1 MDSRIGALHTRRMEL
16 HSLGGYRLIEPLA
29 SLNPVCRLYLAR
41 PESAPV
47 DAPATQVVKLLM
59 PGQGDEFAHYKAQ
72 FDHEVKLMRHFSH
85 PGIPSVRTAGGQDGV
100 DYVVMDYVEGVDLA
114 KLLGHEGAEPRSLG
128 KEAAVY
134 ILGQLADVL
143 RYVHEFE
150 VPCADIPGAA
160 PNPEGDDFEGLEV
173 LHRDICPA
181 NVLLS
186 VDGDV
191 LLTDFGSASSRW
203 LSPEHTAAQAGHV
216 AYKAPERVTGS
227 GKASV
232 RSDLFSLAVVL
243 WEMLRGERCFKAGS
257 ELETMDAI
265 VRFDIS
271 HARARVS
278 GLSSKLSE
286 VLRRNLDRDP
296 ERRYEDAY
304 KVLQR
309 LSQSPE
315 AAAAERAR
323 QELATLVCDALDA

>member
-1 MDSRIGALHTRRMEL
+1 MEL
-16 HSLGGYRLIEPLA
+16 HSLGGYRLISPLT
-29 SLNPVCRLYLAR
+29 SLTPVCRLFLAC
-41 PESAPV
+41 PESAPA
-47 DAPATQVVKLLM
+47 DAPATHVAKVLL
-59 PGQGDEFAHYKAQ
+59 PGQGDEFNQYRGQ
-72 FDHEVKLMRHFSH
+72 FDHECKLLRHFSH
-85 PGIPSVRTAGGQDGV
+85 PGIPSVRVAGSQDGV
-100 DYVVMDYVEGVDLA
+100 DYFVMDYIDGVDLA
-114 KLLGHEGAEPRSLG
+114 TLLGHGTGETRSLG
-128 KEAAVY
+128 KELAVY
-134 ILGQLADVL
+134 ILGQLADTL

-150 VPCADIPGAA
+150 VPNEA
-160 PNPEGDDFEGLEV
+160 EDDFESLEV

-186 VDGDV
+186 TDGDV
-191 LLTDFGSASSRW
+191 LLIDFGSASSRW

-227 GKASV
+227 SKATV
-232 RSDLFSLAVVL
+232 RSDLFSLSVVL
-243 WEMLRGERCFKAGS
+243 WEMVRGERCFKAGN

-271 HARARVS
+271 HSSRRVP

-296 ERRYEDAY
+296 ERRYPDAY

-315 AAAAERAR
+315 AGAAERAR
-323 QELATLVCDALDA
+323 QELSGLVCDAADGS

>member
-1 MDSRIGALHTRRMEL
+1 MEL
-16 HSLGGYRLIEPLA
+16 HTLGGYRLIKPLA
-29 SLNPVCRLYLAR
+29 SLTPVNRLFLAR
-41 PESAPV
+41 LESAPD
-47 DAPATQVVKLLM
+47 DAPATHIAKVLM
-59 PGQGDEFAHYKAQ
+59 PGQGDEFALYRAQ
-72 FDHEVKLMRHFSH
+72 FEHECKLLRHFSH
-85 PGIPSVRTAGGQDGV
+85 PGIPSVRVAGAQDGV
-100 DYVVMDYVEGVDLA
+100 DYFVMDRVDGVDLA
-114 KLLGHEGAEPRSLG
+114 TLLGHGTSEPRALG
-128 KEAAVY
+128 KDLAVY
-134 ILGQLADVL
+134 ILGQLADAL

-150 VPCADIPGAA
+150 VPNAA
-160 PNPEGDDFEGLEV
+160 EDDFEGLEV

-191 LLTDFGSASSRW
+191 LLCDFGSASSRW
-203 LSPEHTAAQAGHV
+203 LAPEHTSAQAGHV

-227 GKASV
+227 GKATIH
-232 RSDLFSLAVVL
+232 SDLFSLAVVL
-243 WEMLRGERCFKAGS
+243 WEILRGERCFKAGS

-271 HARARVS
+271 NASRRVT

-296 ERRYEDAY
+296 ERRYPDAY

-315 AAAAERAR
+315 AGAAERAR
-323 QELATLVCDALDA
+323 QELSTLVCAVDG

>member
-16 HSLGGYRLIEPLA
+16 HSLGGYRLLAPLA
-29 SLNPVCRLYLAR
+29 SLNPACRLYMAR
-41 PESAPV
+41 PESASA
-47 DAPATQVVKLLM
+47 DAPATQVVKVLM
-59 PGQGDEFAHYKAQ
+59 PGAGEAFAHFEAQ
-72 FDHEVKLMRHFSH
+72 FEHEVRLMRHFSH
-85 PGIPSVRTAGGQDGV
+85 PNIPTVRAAGKQDGV
-100 DYVVMDYVEGVDLA
+100 DYFVMDAVEGFDLA
-114 KLLGHEGAEPRSLG
+114 HVLGHVRDEPRALG
-128 KEAAVY
+128 KEVAVY
-134 ILGQLADVL
+134 VLGQLADVL

-150 VPCADIPGAA
+150 MPSEEVPGAS
-160 PNPEGDDFEGLEV
+160 EGDDEDGFIKLDV

-181 NVLLS
+181 NVLVS

-227 GKASV
+227 GKASI

-271 HARARVS
+271 HTRARVS

-315 AAAAERAR
+315 AGAAERAR
-323 QELATLVCDALDA
+323 QELAGLVGELV

>member
-1 MDSRIGALHTRRMEL
+1 MEL
-16 HSLGGYRLIEPLA
+16 HTLGGYRLIKPLA
-29 SLNPVCRLYLAR
+29 SLTPVSRLFLAR
-41 PESAPV
+41 LESAPA
-47 DAPATQVVKLLM
+47 DAPATHVAKVLM
-59 PGQGDEFAHYKAQ
+59 PGQGDEFNLYRAQ
-72 FDHEVKLMRHFSH
+72 FEHECKLLRHFSH
-85 PGIPSVRTAGGQDGV
+85 PGIPSVRVAGAQDGV
-100 DYVVMDYVEGVDLA
+100 DYFVMDYVDGVDLA
-114 KLLGHEGAEPRSLG
+114 TLLGHKTSETRSLG
-128 KEAAVY
+128 KDLAVY
-134 ILGQLADVL
+134 ILGQLADAL

-150 VPCADIPGAA
+150 VPNAA
-160 PNPEGDDFEGLEV
+160 EDDFEGLEV

-191 LLTDFGSASSRW
+191 LLCDFGSASSRW
-203 LSPEHTAAQAGHV
+203 LAPEHTAVQAGHV

-227 GKASV
+227 GKATIH
-232 RSDLFSLAVVL
+232 SDLFSLAVVL
-243 WEMLRGERCFKAGS
+243 WEILRGERCFKAGS

-271 HARARVS
+271 NASRRVT

-296 ERRYEDAY
+296 ERRYPDAY

-315 AAAAERAR
+315 AGAAEKAR
-323 QELATLVCDALDA
+323 QELAALVGDASD